1 MLYTTLPLCH
11 NSPEQAKH
19 RKKDIMST
27 IRGKIAA
34 GISLFLFGSASFLF
48 AQNTVPSPAQAR
60 PEAAAARG
68 PAQSSEK
75 GSAAAS
81 AASKTPDHARAY
93 YHYMLAR
100 RFKELAGVQNRSDFA
115 DRAISE
121 YKQAIEADPD
131 SLFLRVELAGLYSRI
146 SRIADAVKE
155 AEDVLKINPNHLD
168 AHRLLAEIYL
178 RNLGQNQAE
187 TNAKQSLQKA
197 ITHLEAVTHIDPTD
211 TQSFVMLGRLYRM
224 DNQTAK
230 AEETFKKILD
240 TDPGSHSAILSLAQV
255 YSDQGDYAQAIDLI
269 KKVPENDL
277 NSDPTLLALLAY
289 DYGQNHDFKDAVAT
303 YQKALDQDADNQD
316 LRRAYAEALV
326 SDGKTAEARAVLGK
340 ILKAEPDD
348 GATYLRLGRLDRQ
361 EGNFDQARQELEHAK
376 SLMRD
381 NLEVPYELVLLEDA
395 LGNDDKAVLILQD
408 ILKQSEKPNGQY
420 TASEGNN
427 RAVFIERLGLIYR
440 SQEKYDLALGAF
452 KQMLALGKS
461 QAPRGEGLI
470 VETLRLNRQP
480 QKALEEAELALKQY
494 PMERPLQMLKASL
507 IGEQG
512 HVDEALRQLKGL
524 LNNTPADD
532 EIYRAIAQI
541 NSQARRFPDAEA
553 AAEKALSASSKPE
566 DQEFGHFLL
575 GSIYERQK
583 KYDLAEGEFKKV
595 LNADPTSAQ
604 AANYLGYMLAERGIR
619 LDESVKYI
627 QKALQLEPNNGAYLD
642 SLGWAYFKMNRYD
655 LAEPPLEKAAR
666 LVANDPTIHEH
677 LGHLYLQMGK
687 RRQAEEQWERALKA
701 WPNAVGSDFDAEQA
715 GRLKKQ
721 LDDLRQF
728 NNR

>member
-1 MLYTTLPLCH
+1 
-11 NSPEQAKH
+11 
-19 RKKDIMST
+19 MS
-27 IRGKIAA
+27 IISRRIAA
-34 GISLFLFGSASFLF
+34 GISLFLFASTSLLV
-48 AQNTVPSPAQAR
+48 AQNQAPSRTQEKAGG
-60 PEAAAARG
+60 AATQG
-68 PAQSSEK
+68 PAQSLEK
-75 GSAAAS
+75 GSPAAA
-81 AASKTPDHARAY
+81 KVPDHARAY

-155 AEDVLKINPNHLD
+155 AEDVLKVNPNQLD

-178 RNLGQNQAE
+178 RNLGQNQSE
-187 TNAKQSLQKA
+187 TNAKQSLHKA
-197 ITHLEAVTHIDPTD
+197 INHLEAVTRIDPTD

-230 AEETFKKILD
+230 AEETFKKVLD

-255 YSDQGDYAQAIDLI
+255 YSDQGDYTQAIDLI
-269 KKVPENDL
+269 KKIPENDVD
-277 NSDPTLLALLAY
+277 SDPSLLALLAY
-289 DYGQNHDFKDAVAT
+289 DYSQSHDYKQAVAT

-316 LRRAYAEALV
+316 LRRAYAEALM
-326 SDGKTAEARAVLGK
+326 SAGKTAEARAELGK

-348 GATYLRLGRLDRQ
+348 GITYLRLGRLDRQ
-361 EGNFDQARQELEHAK
+361 EGNFDQARQELERAK

-395 LGNDDKAVLILQD
+395 LGNDDKAVVMLQD
-408 ILKQSEKPNGQY
+408 ILKSSEKPNGQY
-420 TASEGNN
+420 TPAEANN
-427 RAVFIERLGLIYR
+427 RAVFLERLGLIYR
-440 SQEKYDLALGAF
+440 SQEKYELALGIF
-452 KQMLALGKS
+452 RQMLALGKG
-461 QAPRGEGLI
+461 QAPRGEALV

-480 QKALEEAELALKQY
+480 QKALEELDVALKQY

-507 IGEQG
+507 TGEQG
-512 HVDEALRQLKGL
+512 HTDEALRQLNSM
-524 LNNTPADD
+524 LNNTPADG

-541 NSQARRFPDAEA
+541 YSQGRRFPDAEA
-553 AAEKALSASSKPE
+553 AARKALSLSSRPDDE
-566 DQEFGHFLL
+566 EYGHFLL

-583 KYDLAEGEFKKV
+583 KYELAEQEFKKV
-595 LNADPTSAQ
+595 LTADPTSAQ

-619 LDESVKYI
+619 LEESVRYI
-627 QKALQLEPNNGAYLD
+627 QKALHLEPNNGAYLD

-666 LVANDPTIHEH
+666 LVTNDPTIHEH
-677 LGHLYLQMGK
+677 LGHLYLHMGK
-687 RRQAEEQWERALKA
+687 KRQAEEQWERALKE

-715 GRLKKQ
+715 SKLKKQ

-728 NNR
+728 SNR